1 MRWEEYAVRVMASAL
16 VITCLFTLWMIWELA
31 DPNLPDLTNSA
42 LAQDTTSE
50 TTGETTFQQA
60 TVAQAT
66 TDEDDF
72 DGDTTIEETTFEET
86 TTPRLRDS
94 GAGTRA
100 VPLMPND
107 RCPREFPVK
116 RAGACHPK

>member
-50 TTGETTFQQA
+50 TTGETTQETTRQS

-66 TDEDDF
+66 T
-72 DGDTTIEETTFEET
+72 TEETTVEETTVEET

-94 GAGTRA
+94 GAGNRA
-100 VPLMPND
+100 VPLMPGK
-107 RCPREFPVK
+107 RCPKEFPVK
-116 RAGACHPK
+116 RAAACYQR

>member
-1 MRWEEYAVRVMASAL
+1 MRWEEHAVRVMASAL

-50 TTGETTFQQA
+50 TTGETTAETTEESTTQS

-66 TDEDDF
+66 T
-72 DGDTTIEETTFEET
+72 EET
-86 TTPRLRDS
+86 TTAQPTTVENTLRES
-94 GAGTRA
+94 GAGDRA
-100 VPLMPND
+100 VPLMPGK
-107 RCPREFPVK
+107 RCPKEFPVK
-116 RAGACHPK
+116 RKAACYPR

>member
-50 TTGETTFQQA
+50 TTGETTQETTVVQA

-66 TDEDDF
+66 TNQQ
-72 DGDTTIEETTFEET
+72 TTVEETTFEET
-86 TTPRLRDS
+86 TTPRLSDS
-94 GAGTRA
+94 GAGDRA
-100 VPLMPND
+100 VPLMPNK
-107 RCPREFPVK
+107 RCPKEFPVK
-116 RAGACHPK
+116 RATACYSR